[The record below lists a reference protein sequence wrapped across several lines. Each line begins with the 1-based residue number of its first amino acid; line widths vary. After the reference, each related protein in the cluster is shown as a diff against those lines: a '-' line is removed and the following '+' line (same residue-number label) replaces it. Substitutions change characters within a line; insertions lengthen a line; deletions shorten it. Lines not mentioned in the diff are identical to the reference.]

1 MEHLSKRQKQILEL
15 LLDRYEG
22 SKTYEGQNRVTQHFR
37 VRPAEIWPDYE
48 DPFTDV
54 GRVEDF
60 NREAER
66 LERLALLTIE
76 REKSGEIRALT
87 AVAESFPLY
96 YRILE
101 REDRQELLRR
111 EMEMYRTFADDGTA
125 LGGYCRS
132 QLELLE
138 QGRKANYR
146 KERAQNY
153 ITLMRLILENDQ
165 EMYERELSIRVFH
178 DSKVFEQSYRRTVCT
193 LLRKYGDYEE
203 VLQGEEDPRIIQ
215 MLILETH
222 QIYANPGYVYI
233 KGAASLLFSDG
244 GRMELRRSQP
254 LALSADF
261 LSEVTAIQPEAGRV
275 ITIENLTAFHRFDE
289 EGAFCVFL
297 SGYHSL
303 RKVQLLKKIVPSP
316 DREWLHFG
324 DLDPDGFMILRNLQ
338 RKTGLDFRPYRM
350 DAGILEENME
360 YTKPLEEQDRV
371 KARTLIREGFCVEVL
386 EYLLETGRKLEQ
398 EALSFIYARSACRS
412 DCPARKTSVHTL
424 SGCFPRS

>member
-303 RKVQLLKKIVPSP
+303 RKVQLLKKI
-316 DREWLHFG
+316 
-324 DLDPDGFMILRNLQ
+324 Q

-371 KARTLIREGFCVEVL
+371 IARTLIREGFCVEVL

-424 SGCFPRS
+424 SGCFSRS